1 MEELWKDIIAFD
13 ISKLFIEPTKNTFI
27 QLFRYLFVGGT
38 AFAVDAGCLFLL
50 ELTGIYY
57 LLAAVFA
64 FTAGLAVNFLLS
76 KALVFKGSESGNSN
90 EVEFLLYAV
99 IGVIGLGLTEMIMY
113 LFTEKLSL
121 YFMVSKVIAAVA
133 VLIWNFAARKITL
146 YRK

>member
-1 MEELWKDIIAFD
+1 M
-13 ISKLFIEPTKNTFI
+13 
-27 QLFRYLFVGGT
+27 
-38 AFAVDAGCLFLL
+38 
-50 ELTGIYY
+50 
-57 LLAAVFA
+57 
-64 FTAGLAVNFLLS
+64 AGLAVNFLLS

-121 YFMVSKVIAAVA
+121 YFMVSKVIAAVV